1 VQRLRGAV
9 VPIVQ
14 SALAAGLAW
23 LVATDL
29 VGHSRPFFAPIA
41 AIIVLGVNPGRRWR
55 RALEIWLGVALG
67 ILVADLLIAGIGT
80 GPLQLALTVSLAM
93 AAAVLVGGGPLL
105 VNQAAASAVLISTL
119 QPAGGGGINGQRF
132 VDALIGGG
140 IGILV
145 HALVLPIDPVATV
158 RRAMEPLIDELAGT
172 IDDIAAA
179 LRDRDL
185 EGANRALARAR
196 AVAGRQAQLREALE
210 AADET
215 ARISPGRWTA
225 RAPLAEYATTV
236 THLDLAI
243 RDVRVLARGVI
254 RAIELEAPVPPEV
267 IAAIGDLAT
276 AVRGLVPELRGEEVR
291 TRAAALRAAGLATL
305 ALEQTANLSVS
316 VIVGQ
321 VRSTAVDLL
330 RGMGVEGADA
340 RRMVREAAQAVAAER
355 GG

>member
-1 VQRLRGAV
+1 VQRLGGAG

-23 LVATDL
+23 LAATDL
-29 VGHSRPFFAPIA
+29 VGHSHPFFAPIA
-41 AIIVLGVNPGRRWR
+41 AIIVLGVNPGRRG
-55 RALEIWLGVALG
+55 RALEVWLGVALG

-119 QPAGGGGINGQRF
+119 PVGGGVVNGQRF
-132 VDALIGGG
+132 VDALVGGG

-145 HALVLPIDPVATV
+145 HALVLPIDPIATV
-158 RRAMEPLIDELAGT
+158 RRAIEPLIGELAGT
-172 IDDIAAA
+172 IDDVAAA

-196 AVAGRQAQLREALE
+196 GPAERQAQLREALE

-215 ARISPGRWTA
+215 ARVSPGRWNT
-225 RAPLAEYATTV
+225 RVPLAEYATAV

-276 AVRGLVPELRGEEVR
+276 AVRGLTPELRGEEVR
-291 TRAAALRAAGLATL
+291 TRSAALRAAGLATL

-355 GG
+355 TG